1 MDHFYSAPH
10 TLRGLR
16 KGPLAPYIDE
26 FAMDLRRKGYAR
38 FTARYQIRLIGKL
51 ARWLEQREVDPG
63 SLNRRSID
71 EFIMLLRRNG
81 SIQNGY
87 VGTLYRFLERLKEAG
102 VIQAPPPETM
112 NGPWEQ
118 EEHCFKQYLEH
129 ERGLASVTIKRY
141 WLYVREFLTESLG
154 QGGLHYSRLRPHH
167 ITDFILRYARRHQ
180 PGTAALMVTV
190 LRSFLRYLHQRGA
203 LFTELAQCVPTV
215 PNWRLTTLPKG
226 LAPDQVKLVLQTC
239 DRRTN
244 VGCRNYAVLLLL
256 ARLGLRAGE
265 VCLLTLDDFNWAAGE
280 LIINGKGTKR
290 ICLPLPSDVGKALV
304 AYLKNA
310 RPECSSRRLFI
321 RARAPLTGFANY
333 SAVGTIVSR
342 AILRTGIHAPYKGA
356 HTLRHG
362 IATLM
367 LSNGASLEE
376 IGKIL
381 RHKRPE
387 TTSIYAKVD
396 LTALRG
402 LAQPWPGGRS

>member
-1 MDHFYSAPH
+1 M
-10 TLRGLR
+10 
-16 KGPLAPYIDE
+16 
-26 FAMDLRRKGYAR
+26 
-38 FTARYQIRLIGKL
+38 
-51 ARWLEQREVDPG
+51 
-63 SLNRRSID
+63 
-71 EFIMLLRRNG
+71 
-81 SIQNGY
+81 
-87 VGTLYRFLERLKEAG
+87 
-102 VIQAPPPETM
+102 PETV

-118 EEHCFKQYLEH
+118 EEQRFRQYLEH

-141 WLYVREFLTESLG
+141 LLYVRVFLSESFG
-154 QGGLHYSRLRPHH
+154 QGRLHYSRLHPHH
-167 ITDFILRYARRHQ
+167 ITDFILRYARRHK

-203 LFTELAQCVPTV
+203 LSTELAECVPTV

-226 LAPDQVKLVLQTC
+226 LEPYQVKLVLQTC
-239 DRRTN
+239 NRRTN

-256 ARLGLRAGE
+256 ARLGLRASE
-265 VCLLTLDDFNWAAGE
+265 VCLLTLDDINWAAGE
-280 LIINGKGTKR
+280 LMIHGKGAKR
-290 ICLPLPSDVGKALV
+290 HYLPLPSDVGKALV
-304 AYLKNA
+304 AYIKKA

-342 AILRTGIHAPYKGA
+342 AILHTGIHAPHKGA
-356 HTLRHG
+356 HTLRHSV
-362 IATLM
+362 ATLM
-367 LSNGASLEE
+367 LRGGASLEE

-396 LTALRG
+396 LAALRA